1 MAIGALGLGALL
13 SGGSSL
19 LQGIIGGVQ
28 ASRGNKGFKR
38 SMANR
43 PEYEIPSE
51 YQDILAKY
59 QQAQA
64 GNMPGYDQL
73 QSNIGQAGARARGA
87 AERGA
92 ISSSAYGSQV
102 GDIYQKE
109 LDAIQ
114 NLGIQQEQYKTA
126 MMDKV
131 AGAQGQLAQQKSEQW
146 NINKF
151 LPWQTEMNRY
161 GEQKSAGMQNLF
173 GGIQSGMGAI
183 SDFAGTKY
191 YVDSLK
197 AMQGITGNSGIS
209 ASKSGNFFQSKPV
222 GVPNT
227 TPQQNL
233 LNTLQDKTSQI
244 KINW

>member
-1 MAIGALGLGALL
+1 MDPLTLSLLLG
-13 SGGSSL
+13 GGSAL
-19 LQGIIGGVQ
+19 LQGAIGGVQ
-28 ASRGNKGFKR
+28 AFQGNKGFKR
-38 SMANR
+38 TMANR
-43 PEYEIPSE
+43 PDYEIPSE

-64 GNMPGYDQL
+64 GNMPGYEQL

-92 ISSSAYGSQV
+92 ISSNAYGAQV

-131 AGAQGQLAQQKSEQW
+131 AGAQGQLAGQKAEQW

-173 GGIQSGMGAI
+173 SGIQSGMGSI
-183 SDFAGTKY
+183 SDFLGTRY
-191 YVDSLK
+191 YTDTL
-197 AMQGITGNSGIS
+197 NSF
-209 ASKSGNFFQSKPV
+209 KK
-222 GVPNT
+222 
-227 TPQQNL
+227 
-233 LNTLQDKTSQI
+233 
-244 KINW
+244 

>member
-1 MAIGALGLGALL
+1 MNPLTIAALL

-28 ASRGNKGFKR
+28 AAQGAKGFNR
-38 SMANR
+38 TMANR
-43 PEYEIPSE
+43 PDYEIPSE

-92 ISSSAYGSQV
+92 ISSNAYGAQV

-114 NLGIQQEQYKTA
+114 NLGIQQEQYKTS
-126 MMDKV
+126 MLDKV
-131 AGAQGQLAQQKSEQW
+131 AGAQGQLGQQKAEQW

-161 GEQKSAGMQNLF
+161 GEKSKTGMENLF
-173 GGIQSGMGAI
+173 AGIQSGIGTAT
-183 SDFAGTKY
+183 DFLGTKY
-191 YVDSLK
+191 AQDMFKELYPK
-197 AMQGITGNSGIS
+197 
-209 ASKSGNFFQSKPV
+209 
-222 GVPNT
+222 
-227 TPQQNL
+227 TP
-233 LNTLQDKTSQI
+233 TA
-244 KINW
+244 

>member
-1 MAIGALGLGALL
+1 MALDALGISALL
-13 SGGSSL
+13 GGGSAL
-19 LQGIIGGVQ
+19 LQSVIGGIQ
-28 ASRGNKGFKR
+28 AYQGNKGFKR
-38 SMANR
+38 TMANR
-43 PEYEIPSE
+43 PDYEIPSE

-64 GNMPGYDQL
+64 GNMPGYEQL

-92 ISSSAYGSQV
+92 ISSTAYGAQV

-114 NLGIQQEQYKTA
+114 NLGIQQEQYKTQ
-126 MMDKV
+126 MLDKV
-131 AGAQGQLAQQKSEQW
+131 AGAQGQLAGQKAEQW

-173 GGIQSGMGAI
+173 SGIQSGIGSV
-183 SDFAGTKY
+183 SDFLGTKY
-191 YVDSLK
+191 YTDALTGL
-197 AMQGITGNSGIS
+197 QGGNNIS
-209 ASKSGNFFQSKPV
+209 APKGGNFFQSKPMST
-222 GVPNT
+222 P

-233 LNTLQDKTSQI
+233 LNTLEDKTSKI
-244 KINW
+244 KLNWGNG